1 LKKRASLAGIAGL
14 AGLAMVAA
22 LSAPGQAA
30 EPPVQR
36 PAAQA
41 LADDPMA
48 QVTDVYAWMQSS
60 QILNVVMD
68 VSPGDDGS
76 HSFGPGVTYV
86 FHLTSR
92 ASPKVTSPTDVET
105 RLICQFASSTSVQC
119 WVTDPSSPTSAKP
132 YKAYLT
138 GDPSKLAGAETT
150 DHRLKV
156 FAGRRS
162 DPAFFNATGF
172 AKAVSDYSLLAPSK
186 VPDAAGCPI
195 WLTGAQADAL
205 LVTDFGTGGDTF
217 AAANVMAIVVQI
229 DTTLVNVAPNAIITV
244 WGATHAAP

>member
-1 LKKRASLAGIAGL
+1 
-14 AGLAMVAA
+14 
-22 LSAPGQAA
+22 
-30 EPPVQR
+30 
-36 PAAQA
+36 
-41 LADDPMA
+41 MA
-48 QVTDVYAWMQSS
+48 QITDVYAWMQSS

-68 VSPGDDGS
+68 VSPGDNGT

-92 ASPKVTSPTDVET
+92 TNPKVTTPTDVET
-105 RLICQFASSTSVQC
+105 RLICQFASNTSVQC

-138 GDPSKLAGAETT
+138 GDPSKLTGVETT

-172 AKAVSDYSLLAPSK
+172 AKAVSDYKLLAANQP
-186 VPDAAGCPI
+186 PAQFDGAGCPL
-195 WLTGAQADAL
+195 WVDAQKANSFL
-205 LVTDFGTGGDTF
+205 NDFTTGGDTF
-217 AAANVMAIVVQI
+217 AAANVIAIVVQI
-229 DTTLVNVAPNAIITV
+229 ETSLVNASPNAIITV